1 MHTISEPHETM
12 KNQVIPIFDGEKYDF
27 WSIKMTTILK
37 TRKLWSVV
45 EEGVGAPPAQM
56 DETPETARA
65 RSLREEAMMNDTLTL
80 QILQTAVSDHIFS
93 RIAAASTSK
102 EAWDALK
109 EEYEGSP
116 QVRLI
121 KLQTL
126 RREYENLKMYENE
139 DIKVFTDKIVEL
151 ANQLTY
157 HGEQKTDVQLIQKIL
172 ISLPAKFDSIV
183 NVLEQTSD
191 LTSTKMA
198 ELIGILKA
206 HEARLAAR
214 EESTSEGAFDA
225 RVKHKNSC
233 VTQDNSKL

>member
-1 MHTISEPHETM
+1 M

-27 WSIKMTTILK
+27 WSIKMVIILK

-45 EEGVGAPPAQM
+45 EEGVAAPPAQV
-56 DETPETARA
+56 DETPETVRA
-65 RSLREEAMMNDTLTL
+65 RSLREEAMMNDTLAL

-157 HGEQKTDVQLIQKIL
+157 HGEQKSDVQLIQKIL

-183 NVLEQTSD
+183 SVLEQTSD
-191 LTSTKMA
+191 LTSTKM
-198 ELIGILKA
+198 
-206 HEARLAAR
+206 
-214 EESTSEGAFDA
+214 T
-225 RVKHKNSC
+225 
-233 VTQDNSKL
+233 

>member
-1 MHTISEPHETM
+1 
-12 KNQVIPIFDGEKYDF
+12 
-27 WSIKMTTILK
+27 
-37 TRKLWSVV
+37 
-45 EEGVGAPPAQM
+45 
-56 DETPETARA
+56 
-65 RSLREEAMMNDTLTL
+65 MNDTLAL

-93 RIAAASTSK
+93 RIAATSTSK

-121 KLQTL
+121 KFQTL

-157 HGEQKTDVQLIQKIL
+157 H
-172 ISLPAKFDSIV
+172 
-183 NVLEQTSD
+183 
-191 LTSTKMA
+191 

-214 EESTSEGAFDA
+214 EKSTSEGAFDS
-225 RVKHKNSC
+225 RVRHKNYG
-233 VTQDNSKL
+233 VTQDNSKHQGGKKWCGYCKKNNHTETECLKKQKKDDRGSHNASEAATTVMEDVWLVDS